1 MSAAVEPLSASVW
14 RVEAPGL
21 TLKPYEGTQCYFVG
35 TPAQAW
41 LIDAGDGGPRAAEA
55 LEAAW
60 RVLGKPRVSQ
70 ILITH
75 GHRDHFGGAGWAQ
88 DFFQA
93 PVGVH
98 SQDRAA
104 VLPECPTAQEMVAGA
119 YVIDGVPVELLHLPG
134 HTPGQLNL
142 WRPQERLLL
151 AGDNVLGDTT
161 SVVVPPAGDLHA
173 YRETLERL
181 LALDP
186 ALIGPGHGSV
196 VREPRGWLTYYRE
209 HRAQRDRQVV
219 DLLAE
224 GALSVP
230 ELAAAIYGQQVLHV
244 YRAGQLMLLGHL
256 AALEREGMVTELS
269 DGRYVLSEAPR

>member
-1 MSAAVEPLSASVW
+1 MSALEELQSSVW
-14 RVEAPGL
+14 RVHAPGL

-35 TPAQAW
+35 TAEAVW
-41 LIDAGDGGPRAAEA
+41 LVDTGDGGSRATHA

-60 RVLGKPRVSQ
+60 TELGAPPVAL

-75 GHRDHFGGAGWAQ
+75 GHRDHFGGAAWARQ
-88 DFFQA
+88 HFGA

-98 SQDRAA
+98 PADLAA
-104 VLPECPTAQEMVAGA
+104 VLPECPDAIPFLPGSRHIGTIAVD
-119 YVIDGVPVELLHLPG
+119 VLHLPG

-142 WRPQERLLL
+142 WLPAERTLL

-173 YRETLERL
+173 YRATLERL
-181 LALDP
+181 AALDP

-196 VREPRGWLTYYRE
+196 VREPRGWLAYYRE
-209 HRAQRDRQVV
+209 HRAERDRQVV

-230 ELAAAIYGQQVLHV
+230 ELAAAIYGRDQQPYT

-256 AALEREGMVTELS
+256 TALEHDGVVAELS
-269 DGRYVLSEAPR
+269 DGRYVLCEGSR